1 MKPKL
6 QKARRPGTIIVV
18 SGPSGVGKTSICR
31 RIIGQRPDIWYS
43 ISATSRPRRPGE
55 RHGREYYFLSRRQFL
70 NRIKRGAF
78 AEWAV
83 VHGHYYGTPL
93 IDLRQRLQSG
103 QHVLLDVDIQGGRHL
118 KKIYPHGVFIFI
130 RPPSYRELKRRL
142 VQRNTE
148 DEKTM
153 RTRLARAWKEIRG
166 RREYGHTVINDNLAR
181 TVKRIL
187 RIIERET
194 AP

>member
-1 MKPKL
+1 MKFKSRKSL
-6 QKARRPGTIIVV
+6 RSGTIIVV

-31 RIIGQRPDIWYS
+31 RIIKQRPDIWYS
-43 ISATSRPRRPGE
+43 ISATSRPRRLGE
-55 RHGREYYFLSRRQFL
+55 RHGREYYFLSRRQFQ
-70 NRIKRGAF
+70 NWIKRGAF

-93 IDLRQRLQSG
+93 KYLHRRLQSG

-118 KKIYPHGVFIFI
+118 KKVYPRGVFIFI

-153 RTRLARAWKEIRG
+153 RARLAMAWKEIRG
-166 RREYGHTVINDNLAR
+166 RREYGHTVVNDHLER